1 MCDDLNLLLSNL
13 NVFYRKLQNY
23 HWNIT
28 GKDFFTAHEKLE
40 EYYNE
45 INEQIDEIAEHII
58 SKDCRVMATMK
69 EYLETAQIK
78 EAESKKIRSEEVW
91 KDVLQGYE
99 TLIENCKKILDIFAG
114 LSYVGIDYM
123 SKDITTN
130 QTADMYNI
138 VEVNTVPG
146 IHMHMRPSEGKPRN
160 VAKYMVDMIFPE
172 TKEQRNEQL

>member
-1 MCDDLNLLLSNL
+1 MIMCDDLNLLLSNL

-99 TLIENCKKILDIFAG
+99 ILIENCKKIKEEADGESAYTTSALMD
-114 LSYVGIDYM
+114 DYL
-123 SKDITTN
+123 KDYKKKCWMLN
-130 QTADMYNI
+130 Q
-138 VEVNTVPG
+138 VN
-146 IHMHMRPSEGKPRN
+146 S
-160 VAKYMVDMIFPE
+160 
-172 TKEQRNEQL
+172 